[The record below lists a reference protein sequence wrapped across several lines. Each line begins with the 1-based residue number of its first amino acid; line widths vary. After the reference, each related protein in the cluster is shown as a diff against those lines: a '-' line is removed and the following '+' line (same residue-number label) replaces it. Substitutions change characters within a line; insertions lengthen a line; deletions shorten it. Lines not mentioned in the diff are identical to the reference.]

1 MARQSGKPKSTHPSH
16 HRRFD
21 RTSFDG
27 LFPALFAGAILSGCA
42 GEPVG
47 GPLTMEVDSKNAAAV
62 LGTINEKAQTCW
74 IKSGDRA
81 FRTFAVIPELDTRV
95 GSPRLLVVERGKSAG
110 LPKLV
115 IQADGDPVRIT
126 TYGPLAGTPVSSRIN
141 ADVMA
146 WSAGRNGC

>member
-1 MARQSGKPKSTHPSH
+1 MANRTGKPNSTRPSR

-21 RTSFDG
+21 RPSFG
-27 LFPALFAGAILSGCA
+27 GFLPTLFAGAVLSGCA

-62 LGTINEKAQTCW
+62 LGTINEKAQACW
-74 IKSGDRA
+74 IKSRDRA
-81 FRTFAVIPELDTRV
+81 FKTFAVIPELDTRV

-115 IQADGDPVRIT
+115 IQADGDPVKIT
-126 TYGPLAGTPVSSRIN
+126 TYGPLAGTPVSTRIN